1 MTPKRKEHRKKCQ
14 KKHLILCF
22 LVIWEAINAN
32 AVPEW
37 KCRRLANAGGG
48 QCYHLS
54 ALWCSPSGVSNWYNV
69 NKQVNDSRDM
79 HKKTM
84 LTRSAVSNCQRD
96 FFFSFFESW
105 GRSMRD
111 LWECQHVTSAV
122 LQCAVI
128 CTKKTLFLLKT
139 RAGSLSFNC
148 KGFKHESSFPSSQQ
162 PSCHTLTLN
171 ETSSALHVLC
181 NIAPSV
187 LPESSIDNCVQVKLL
202 QKKVFSK
209 IYFPFKKIFWMFSN

>member
-79 HKKTM
+79 HKKNNVN
-84 LTRSAVSNCQRD
+84 SISCQQLSEG
-96 FFFSFFESW
+96 FFFSFCESW

-111 LWECQHVTSAV
+111 LWVCWHVTSAV

-148 KGFKHESSFPSSQQ
+148 KGFKHESSFPSSQR

-171 ETSSALHVLC
+171 ATSSALHVLC

-209 IYFPFKKIFWMFSN
+209 IYFPFKKIFWVFSN

>member
-1 MTPKRKEHRKKCQ
+1 MTQKRKEHRKKCQ

-79 HKKTM
+79 HKKNNVNSISCQQLSEGFFFLFVKVEVVPCVTFECVGTWPQ
-84 LTRSAVSNCQRD
+84 LFCSVLWFALKRHSSFWRQEQAAWASTVKVSNMNLVFPAANGPRAT
-96 FFFSFFESW
+96 
-105 GRSMRD
+105 
-111 LWECQHVTSAV
+111 LW
-122 LQCAVI
+122 L
-128 CTKKTLFLLKT
+128 
-139 RAGSLSFNC
+139 
-148 KGFKHESSFPSSQQ
+148 
-162 PSCHTLTLN
+162 
-171 ETSSALHVLC
+171 
-181 NIAPSV
+181 
-187 LPESSIDNCVQVKLL
+187 
-202 QKKVFSK
+202 
-209 IYFPFKKIFWMFSN
+209 

>member
-22 LVIWEAINAN
+22 FVIWEAINAN

-96 FFFSFFESW
+96 FFFLFVKVEVVPCVTFECVGTWPQLFCSV
-105 GRSMRD
+105 
-111 LWECQHVTSAV
+111 LWFA
-122 LQCAVI
+122 
-128 CTKKTLFLLKT
+128 LK
-139 RAGSLSFNC
+139 R
-148 KGFKHESSFPSSQQ
+148 HSSFWRQEQAAWASTVKVSNMNLVFPAANG
-162 PSCHTLTLN
+162 PRATLWL
-171 ETSSALHVLC
+171 
-181 NIAPSV
+181 
-187 LPESSIDNCVQVKLL
+187 
-202 QKKVFSK
+202 
-209 IYFPFKKIFWMFSN
+209 